1 MGQLLRIQ
9 PKFQMRK
16 DVVNIGRYSSK
27 CPNDCSL
34 HFKCMYFQDMS
45 LGCSSLILL
54 SLLQHLL
61 LGNKHGQLDNYHYH
75 RCIQHIPLN

>member
-1 MGQLLRIQ
+1 MDQVLHIH
-9 PKFQMRK
+9 PKFQMHK

-27 CPNDCSL
+27 CPNDYSL

-54 SLLQHLL
+54 SL
-61 LGNKHGQLDNYHYH
+61 
-75 RCIQHIPLN
+75 

>member
-1 MGQLLRIQ
+1 MGQLLRIH
-9 PKFQMRK
+9 PKFQMHK

-27 CPNDCSL
+27 CPNDYSL

-54 SLLQHLL
+54 SL
-61 LGNKHGQLDNYHYH
+61 
-75 RCIQHIPLN
+75 